1 MLISI
6 IVPVFNVERYL
17 RKCLDSL
24 CAQTLQDIEV
34 ICVDDG
40 STDGS
45 LAILREYEANDTRFK
60 VITKPNAG
68 YGNSMNLGFSVAQG
82 EYVGVL
88 ESDDFCK
95 PEMCETLYKKACE
108 YQADIVRCNIMLY
121 WSEPAERTELV
132 RYADQNECHVPFDPR
147 SQEKCFLLPPALCC
161 MLVRRSII
169 VDNNLRLLETP
180 GASYQDTSFSFKLW
194 ACAGRAVMI
203 PEAFVFYRQDNES
216 SSINQVDKLYD
227 VCEEYSEI
235 ERFLAERGGGYE
247 SLLPIMGKRKYSA
260 YIWNYKRIASIYH
273 REYAERIS
281 HEFKDGA
288 VLDPKLFSSEDW
300 SDLSLLVNDPLR
312 FVERMDVW
320 DDGRV
325 KLFHSLSRV
334 KRFLNLH

>member
-45 LAILREYEANDTRFK
+45 LAILREYEANDARFK

-68 YGNSMNLGFSVAQG
+68 YGN
-82 EYVGVL
+82 
-88 ESDDFCK
+88 
-95 PEMCETLYKKACE
+95 
-108 YQADIVRCNIMLY
+108 NIMLY